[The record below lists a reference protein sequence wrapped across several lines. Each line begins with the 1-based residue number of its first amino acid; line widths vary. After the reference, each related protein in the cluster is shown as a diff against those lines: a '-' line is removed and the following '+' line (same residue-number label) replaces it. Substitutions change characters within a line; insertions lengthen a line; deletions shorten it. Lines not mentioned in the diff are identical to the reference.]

1 MKIAMINRRT
11 YPQSRARRGVI
22 IILTLWLVTV
32 LALIAY
38 SLAYEMRI
46 EARLTKLKKDQLLA
60 YQLAKAGVA
69 KAICDLKND
78 MLMERQEKSQILDAE
93 GDVWKNPEDKVEIEM
108 GAGEFTVRVID
119 EESLLNINTVNPTVI
134 SKAIEY
140 FVGDDAKD
148 EKEAA
153 RIERIGLAVLDWR
166 DADDVP
172 ANSGEATERE
182 LYDKLIAEDEGIE
195 YDKNYESGYKLKNDV
210 FTSVEELLS
219 VYGIEPEFFY
229 GFTPEEKKEQQYL
242 ERMQG
247 ERRLNRH
254 IMRSHTSEKSKWQ
267 DWEPEGLRDILTV
280 VSTGEI
286 NVNTAGE
293 AVLTAI
299 LAAANINDPNPE
311 EVAQAI
317 IEYRRDGKKDKYD
330 NDKAF
335 RNPMELSQ
343 VEGLSGPLVQ
353 QMMAMQ
359 RLTTVSTHFRII
371 AEGKSGRAR
380 RTIEATVRRTWETF
394 TVEKDDK
401 DFDPRTRTRVKRIN
415 EDDDNSPLVVE
426 SPTVRI
432 VRWRER

>member
-1 MKIAMINRRT
+1 MTRNRLT
-11 YPQSRARRGVI
+11 HFKSRSRRGVI

-32 LALIAY
+32 LSLMAY
-38 SLAYEMRI
+38 SLSYEMRI
-46 EARLTKLKKDQLLA
+46 EARLTKLKKDQLVA

-78 MLMERQEKSQILDAE
+78 MVMERQEKSQILDAE
-93 GDVWKNPEDKVEIEM
+93 GDVWRNPEDKVDIEM
-108 GAGEFTVRVID
+108 GAGTFTVHVID
-119 EESLLNINTVNPTVI
+119 EESLLNINTINPAII

-140 FVGDDAKD
+140 FMGEEAED
-148 EKEAA
+148 EKEVA
-153 RIERIGLAVLDWR
+153 RIERIGLGILDWR

-182 LYDKLIAEDEGIE
+182 LYDKLIAEDDGVE
-195 YDKNYESGYKLKNDV
+195 YDENYQSGYKLKNDV
-210 FTSVEELLS
+210 FTSVEELLF
-219 VYGIEPEFFY
+219 VYGIPSEVFY
-229 GFTPEEKKEQQYL
+229 GFTPEEKKEQLYL
-242 ERMQG
+242 ERTQG
-247 ERRLNRH
+247 ERRQNRH
-254 IMRSHTSEKSKWQ
+254 IMRSHTGGDSKWL
-267 DWEPEGLRDILTV
+267 DKEPEGLRDILTV
-280 VSTGEI
+280 VSTGEVNI
-286 NVNTAGE
+286 NTAGE

-343 VEGLSGPLVQ
+343 VEGLSAPLVQ

-371 AEGKSGRAR
+371 AEGKSGRAK

-394 TVEKDDK
+394 TVEQDDK
-401 DFDPRTRTRVKRIN
+401 DFDPRTRARVKRIN
-415 EDDDNSPLVVE
+415 ENDDNSPIVVE